1 VAKIKFFFRNKV
13 YLFVIFQYFATPFLI
28 IRVQKLP
35 LPYFF
40 MILKSLSL
48 INYKNFDSISFEF
61 NEKINCIVGNNGIGK
76 TNILDAIY
84 HLSFGKSYFNP
95 VATQN
100 IKHNE
105 DFFVING
112 DYFKESNKE
121 KISVSLK
128 RGQKKVI
135 KKNNKAYE
143 KFSEHIGFLP
153 LVIISP
159 ADRDLITEGSDT
171 RRKFIDSV
179 ISQSDK
185 YYLDDL
191 IKYNK
196 VLTQRNS
203 LLKYFSLNNTYNTD
217 TIEIY
222 NNQLAEFGTRIFK
235 KRDDFL
241 NEFIPI
247 FKSRY
252 KVISNNNEV
261 VDLVYKSD
269 LFDDNLN
276 SLLMSNINKDKALQY
291 TSVGIHKDDLIFNI
305 EAHPIKK
312 FGSQGQQK
320 SFLIALKLAQFDFIK
335 KQSGVNPILLLD
347 DIFDK
352 LDEHRVA
359 QIIKLV
365 DDENFGQLF
374 ISDTHA
380 ERTENAV
387 KQVHQS
393 FEIFKL

>member
-1 VAKIKFFFRNKV
+1 
-13 YLFVIFQYFATPFLI
+13 
-28 IRVQKLP
+28 
-35 LPYFF
+35 

-48 INYKNFDSISFEF
+48 VNYKNFESKSLTF
-61 NEKINCIVGNNGIGK
+61 NDTINCLVGNNGVGK

-95 VATQN
+95 VASQN

-105 DFFVING
+105 DFFVVNG
-112 DYFKESNKE
+112 DYNKQNKTE
-121 KISVSLK
+121 KIVVSLK

-135 KKNNKAYE
+135 KRNGKAYN

-159 ADRDLITEGSDT
+159 ADRDLIIDGSDT

-185 YYLDDL
+185 TYLDDL

-196 VLTQRNS
+196 TLAQRNS
-203 LLKYFSLNNTYNTD
+203 LLKYFALNHTFNND
-217 TIEIY
+217 TLEIY
-222 NNQLAEFGTRIFK
+222 NTQLTDFGTKIFN
-235 KRDDFL
+235 KRAAFL
-241 NEFIPI
+241 QTFIPI
-247 FKSRY
+247 FKARY
-252 KVISNNNEV
+252 QAISNGNET

-269 LFDDNLN
+269 LFETDLN
-276 SLLMSNINKDKALQY
+276 TLLKQVINKDKAIQY
-291 TSVGIHKDDLIFNI
+291 TSVGVHKDDLIFNI
-305 EAHPIKK
+305 DSHPIKK

-335 KQSGVNPILLLD
+335 QQCGVNPILLLD

-352 LDEHRVA
+352 LDEERVT

-380 ERTENAV
+380 ERTEKAV

-393 FEIFKL
+393 YEIFKL